1 MTERSPHKGNT
12 SPCGSDVSKD
22 KECWKDPPA
31 QQGGDGPLAVSAS
44 GSATAIGT
52 DTIAK
57 VDLLV
62 RVIDRGA
69 VTVAF
74 GMASAESVAF
84 SPAGGSTPFALA
96 GTGVAVTGAD
106 FLLTD
111 TVVATGGG
119 VASGQNWAAE
129 TSRTRFFALDVD
141 GAWPD
146 CGPTVV
152 ETVGSEAI
160 RRAPP
165 RFDGN
170 VATVTAD
177 AEAVGENTIT
187 DVQVGVL
194 ALEDRLSTADAIA
207 LAAAAGPA
215 SAEGDRFVVGRE
227 RSDRINLGAGDD
239 WVFGRGG
246 DDAIL
251 AGEGGNTAFGN
262 AGDDQIRAGGGDDWL
277 FGGSGRDVLHLGGG
291 GNIGYGGSG
300 DDKVFGGS
308 GDDAISGGL
317 GDDTVDAG
325 GGNNSILLGSEGR
338 RGDGDDRFAAGDGAD
353 WYIIRGDFD
362 RDVVKGFDVRQGD
375 RLVAY
380 EGDWDGDSGL
390 RALNGDAVKLQRSGS
405 DGRDLVVTISVDGS
419 RSVLTLDDFF
429 RLNEEYAAAPRRGVL
444 SDEQALPLL
453 RDLFVDG
460 DTDPSAAARA
470 EQFLL
475 GDALSMFA

>member
-1 MTERSPHKGNT
+1 MTERSPHQGNT
-12 SPCGSDVSKD
+12 APCGSDDSKH
-22 KECWKDPPA
+22 KECWNGPPA
-31 QQGGDGPLAVSAS
+31 QQRSDGPLTVSAS
-44 GSATAIGT
+44 GSSTAIGT
-52 DTIAK
+52 DTIAR

-62 RVIDRGA
+62 RVIDRGS

-74 GMASAESVAF
+74 GMATAESLAF
-84 SPAGGSTPFALA
+84 SPTGGSTPFALA

-106 FLLTD
+106 FLVTE
-111 TVVATGGG
+111 TAIATGSG
-119 VASGQNWAAE
+119 VASGQSWAAE

-141 GAWPD
+141 GAWPA
-146 CGPTVV
+146 CGPVVV

-170 VATVTAD
+170 AATVTAD
-177 AEAVGENTIT
+177 ARAIGENTIT

-194 ALEDRLSTADAIA
+194 ALEDRLSTVDAFA

-215 SAEGDRFVVGRE
+215 SAEGDKFVVGRE

-246 DDAIL
+246 DDVIL
-251 AGEGGNTAFGN
+251 AGEGGNTAFGD
-262 AGDDQIRAGGGDDWL
+262 AGDDQIRAGDGDDWL

-291 GNIGYGGSG
+291 GNIGYGGAG

-317 GDDTVDAG
+317 GDDSVDAG

-353 WYIIRGDFD
+353 WYFVRGDFD
-362 RDVVKGFDVRQGD
+362 RDVARGFDVRQGD

-380 EGDWDGDSGL
+380 GGDWDGDGGL
-390 RALNGDAVKLQRSGS
+390 RALNGEAVTLQRSAS
-405 DGRDLVVTISVDGS
+405 DSRDLVITFSVEGS
-419 RSVLTLDDFF
+419 RPVLILDDFF
-429 RLNEEYAAAPRRGVL
+429 RLNEQYGAAPRRGVL

-470 EQFLL
+470 ERFLL
-475 GDALSMFA
+475 GDHLGMFA